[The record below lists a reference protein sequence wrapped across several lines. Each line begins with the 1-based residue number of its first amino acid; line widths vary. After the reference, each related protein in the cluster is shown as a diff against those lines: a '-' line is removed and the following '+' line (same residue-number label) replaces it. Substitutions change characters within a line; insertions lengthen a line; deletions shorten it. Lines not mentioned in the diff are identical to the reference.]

1 MDVEITGMSH
11 QWFLAGKEFRG
22 SENSMYPRDLTEDS
36 LYMWTLHL
44 LEESWRTMVKA
55 FSQVTQWEVG
65 NEWNTD
71 TFLHPV
77 GWEPEQPGFSENEKM
92 DIAVDLM
99 YFSAKGIRRGNPAAK
114 VVSFYL
120 AVA

>member
-11 QWFLAGKEFRG
+11 QWFLAGKELRA

-114 VVSFYL
+114 VVSFTL